1 MKRIMCTR
9 GQMSEAVSTGIFLTL
24 SGGFQDA
31 YTYYCRGKVFA
42 NAQTGNIV
50 LLGSHLASGEWGMAL
65 RYLGPIAAFAGGV
78 YMAEHV
84 KRRYKNS
91 QKLHWRQLIVAAE
104 IVLLFLVGFIPQDM
118 NMAANIM
125 VSFVCALQVNA
136 FRKIKGSP
144 YATTMC
150 IGNLRSATEN
160 LYWYR
165 HTGNREHRDKCRR
178 YYGVIVIFAVGAV
191 MGSMMT
197 ARLGERTIWVSC
209 GLLLV
214 SFLIMF
220 LKEDIEGE
228 NR

>member
-1 MKRIMCTR
+1 MEKSMSTR

-50 LLGSHLASGEWGMAL
+50 LMGSHLAAGEWGPAL
-65 RYLGPIAAFAGGV
+65 RYLGPVVAFAGGV

-84 KRRYKNS
+84 KRLHRHN
-91 QKLHWRQLIVAAE
+91 QKFHWRQIIVAME
-104 IVLLFLVGFIPQDM
+104 IILLFLVGFLPQDM
-118 NMAANIM
+118 NMAANII

-165 HTGNREHRDKCRR
+165 HTGSKDHRDKCMR
-178 YYGVIVIFAVGAV
+178 YYGVIAIFALGAL
-191 MGSMMT
+191 MGSLLT
-197 ARLGERTIWVSC
+197 AMLAEKTIWVSC
-209 GLLLV
+209 GLLTV
-214 SFLIMF
+214 CFLIMF
-220 LKEDIEGE
+220 VKEDVEGKS
-228 NR
+228 

>member
-1 MKRIMCTR
+1 MKRDVRTR

-31 YTYYCRGKVFA
+31 YTYYCRGNVFA

-50 LLGSHLASGEWGMAL
+50 LMGSHLAAGEWSLAV
-65 RYLGPIAAFAGGV
+65 RYLGPVAAFAGGV
-78 YMAEHV
+78 YVAEHI
-84 KRRYKNS
+84 KRLHKQNERI
-91 QKLHWRQLIVAAE
+91 HWRQIIVAIE
-104 IVLLFLVGFIPQDM
+104 MILLFLVGFMPQSM

-150 IGNLRSATEN
+150 IGNLRSATEH
-160 LYWYR
+160 LYHYR
-165 HTGNREHRDKCRR
+165 HTKKTEHRDKFLR
-178 YYGVIVIFAVGAV
+178 YYGVIAVFVAGAV
-191 MGSMMT
+191 LGSVLT
-197 ARLGERTIWVSC
+197 ARLAERTIWVSC
-209 GLLLV
+209 GLLMA

-220 LKEDIEGE
+220 ARED
-228 NR
+228 NQS

>member
-1 MKRIMCTR
+1 MEKSMGTR

-31 YTYYCRGKVFA
+31 YTYYCRGNVFA

-50 LLGSHLASGEWGMAL
+50 L
-65 RYLGPIAAFAGGV
+65 AFAGGV

-84 KRRYKNS
+84 KRLHR
-91 QKLHWRQLIVAAE
+91 QDRRFHWRQLIVAIE
-104 IVLLFLVGFIPQDM
+104 IILLFVVGFLPQDM
-118 NMAANIM
+118 NMAANII

-165 HTGNREHRDKCRR
+165 HTGKKDHRDKCIR
-178 YYGVIVIFAVGAV
+178 YYGVIGIFAVGAV
-191 MGSMMT
+191 MGSVLT
-197 ARLGERTIWVSC
+197 AYLRERTIWVSC

-220 LKEDIEGE
+220 VKEDIEGGH
-228 NR
+228 R